1 MSQVK
6 CRECD
11 GSGWTD
17 QDHQCRF
24 CQGRGEIVE
33 TLAYNSR
40 LYVDEYDGIGIDQME
55 VLDRTFWDK
64 VKIYVRIRVAGAL
77 HYIKSILQRG

>member
-6 CRECD
+6 CRECN
-11 GSGWTD
+11 GSGWSE

-24 CQGRGEIVE
+24 CQGSGEIVE

-40 LYVDEYDGIGIDQME
+40 LYIDEYDGIGIDQME
-55 VLDRTFWDK
+55 VLDRTLWDK
-64 VKIYVRIRVAGAL
+64 VKIYVRITLASAMYRVR
-77 HYIKSILQRG
+77 SILKRG